1 MYISSK
7 IDTTGLNNNP
17 INDSPFR
24 IGSSNVD
31 WCEPNYAV
39 TEYISE
45 FWNTVSNIFF
55 FLVPP
60 IMIILFSSYSKRV
73 TNGITILWLL
83 LIIIGI
89 GSVYF
94 HATLSLAGQL
104 VDEISILWVVM
115 AGYTIFLPAIYFPQ
129 SLRAQRHRFI
139 YSCIVLT
146 IIVTCLSIIYPYAN
160 AFALM
165 ILGLPSTA
173 FLAIHLSRCD
183 NRRIKNLGI
192 HCLGMWGVAVT
203 IWICDRLF
211 CSFWLSISFPYLHA
225 FWHVLIIFSSNEAI
239 VVCAYL
245 VVKYQYPQANLIL
258 HAWPNEQWGCFS
270 LPYLK
275 FHDDGSYLSS
285 TSNNFATKSIV

>member
-45 FWNTVSNIFF
+45 FWNTANIIN
-55 FLVPP
+55 VW
-60 IMIILFSSYSKRV
+60 IKGIQYILLFV

-203 IWICDRLF
+203 IWICDRMF

>member
-45 FWNTVSNIFF
+45 FWNTANIINVWIKGIQYILLFGSTNNDYTFF
-55 FLVPP
+55 IVFKT
-60 IMIILFSSYSKRV
+60 SYKW
-73 TNGITILWLL
+73 N
-83 LIIIGI
+83 
-89 GSVYF
+89 YN
-94 HATLSLAGQL
+94 SLAGQL

-203 IWICDRLF
+203 IWICDRMF